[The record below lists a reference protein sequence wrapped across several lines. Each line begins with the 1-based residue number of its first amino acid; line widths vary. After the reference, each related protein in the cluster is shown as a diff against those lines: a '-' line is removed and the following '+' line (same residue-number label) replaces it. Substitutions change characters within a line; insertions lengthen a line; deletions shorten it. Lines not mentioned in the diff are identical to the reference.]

1 MEALR
6 ASYGDTSSDSDSER
20 ENSKKPRISASSST
34 SDSNLATETT
44 HLPLPP
50 PPLSLLNPPNPLGMV
65 DCWSSSQPNRLRSF
79 PHVEGNYALHVYI
92 PVFIPSAAKNEMT
105 QFLKKVSSVV
115 SGLHVVD
122 VDVPLNSLYKDDSKL
137 EQIALGREFHISLGR
152 TVPIRVHQID
162 SIVAMLRQKLQ
173 SQRRLDYIRLF
184 ATTFVLVQYH
194 FFLYDE
200 VLTHSFVASR
210 YWIDFSRWEVFVNDD
225 CTRTFLSIEVI
236 TGGLLEITKQIQ
248 VVNEVYKLHNL
259 PEFYKDARPHI
270 SLAWALGDI
279 SNSLKRAV
287 EEEMKR
293 LDVEGTLRKRIFSV
307 RFSGIQC
314 KIGNKT
320 YNICKFSDE

>member
-6 ASYGDTSSDSDSER
+6 TSYRDTSSDSDSDSDSER
-20 ENSKKPRISASSST
+20 VNSKKARINT

-50 PPLSLLNPPNPLGMV
+50 PPLSLINPPNSLGMV
-65 DCWSSSQPNRLRSF
+65 DCLSSGQPSRVRSF
-79 PHVEGNYALHVYI
+79 PHVEGNYAVHVYI
-92 PVFIPSAAKNEMT
+92 PVFIPSAPKKEMT
-105 QFLKKVSSVV
+105 QFLKKVSAVAP
-115 SGLHVVD
+115 GLHVVD

-137 EQIALGREFHISLGR
+137 QQLALGREFHISLGR

-162 SIVAMLRQKLQ
+162 SIVPMLRQKLQ
-173 SQRRLDYIRLF
+173 SQRR
-184 ATTFVLVQYH
+184 
-194 FFLYDE
+194 
-200 VLTHSFVASR
+200 
-210 YWIDFSRWEVFVNDD
+210 YWIDFSTWEVFVNDD

-270 SLAWALGDI
+270 SLAWALGDVH
-279 SNSLKRAV
+279 SSLKRVV
-287 EEEMKR
+287 EEEIKR
-293 LDVEGTLRKRIFSV
+293 LSVEGTLQKRIFSV
-307 RFSGIQC
+307 KFSGIQC

>member
-6 ASYGDTSSDSDSER
+6 ASYRDTSSDSDSDSER
-20 ENSKKPRISASSST
+20 VNSKKARINT

-50 PPLSLLNPPNPLGMV
+50 PPLSLINPPNSLGKLPKQLLVYAQVFVSAYQLFVDFPMKGMV
-65 DCWSSSQPNRLRSF
+65 DCLSSGQPSRVRSF
-79 PHVEGNYALHVYI
+79 PHVEGNYAVHVYI
-92 PVFIPSAAKNEMT
+92 PVFIPSAPKKEMT
-105 QFLKKVSSVV
+105 QFLKKVSAVAP
-115 SGLHVVD
+115 GLHVVD

-137 EQIALGREFHISLGR
+137 QQLALGREFHISLGR

-162 SIVAMLRQKLQ
+162 SIVPMLRQKLQ
-173 SQRRLDYIRLF
+173 SQR
-184 ATTFVLVQYH
+184 
-194 FFLYDE
+194 
-200 VLTHSFVASR
+200 R

-248 VVNEVYKLHNL
+248 VVNDVYKLHNL

-279 SNSLKRAV
+279 SNSLKRVV
-287 EEEMKR
+287 EEEIKR
-293 LDVEGTLRKRIFSV
+293 LSVEGTLQKRIFSV
-307 RFSGIQC
+307 KFSGIQC